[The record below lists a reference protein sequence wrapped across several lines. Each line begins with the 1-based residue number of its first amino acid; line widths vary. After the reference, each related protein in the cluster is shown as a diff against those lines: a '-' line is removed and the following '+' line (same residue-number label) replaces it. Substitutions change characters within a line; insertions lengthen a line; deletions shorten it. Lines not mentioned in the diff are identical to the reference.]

1 MMVIDFE
8 CDSPTA
14 EVKKETIA
22 LLRSGGGFVH
32 RGYFSAFGQA
42 WARMLG
48 MTFQEFEEETKKIG
62 YIEMAVRVAEKNFET
77 LMTNAEFIEMMDDAG
92 VTHACI
98 GTTGQWSSLK
108 DRAALANEYKGRLS
122 AFYRSD
128 PHLGMDDVREFER
141 TVKEMDFKGLV
152 VSGFRAN
159 LPSNHKKYYPFY
171 GKCVEL
177 GVPAR
182 ITTALHLYTDRP
194 MDLCRPNQL
203 DEIACDFP
211 DLIIVAGLGGWP
223 WVQELVAVA
232 RRHRNVFIDTSCQ
245 RPKHM
250 ATQGSG
256 FDPLIAYGNRGLQD
270 QIIFASGWGTQGL
283 PLKQIISETED
294 LCRNDTIRRKWM
306 YENAARVLGI
316 D

>member
-1 MMVIDFE
+1 MIVDFE

-32 RGYFSAFGQA
+32 RGYFSAFGYA

-48 MTFQEFEEETKKIG
+48 MTLEEFEQETKKIG

-77 LMTNAEFIEMMDDAG
+77 LMTNAEFIQMMDDAG

-98 GTTGQWSSLK
+98 GTTGQWSSVE
-108 DRAALANEYKGRLS
+108 DRAALANEYKDRLS

-128 PHLGMDDVREFER
+128 PHLGMEDVREFES
-141 TVKEMDFKGLV
+141 TVKEMNFKGLV

-250 ATQGSG
+250 AAQGSG
-256 FDPLIAYGNRGLQD
+256 FDPLIAYGNRDLQD
-270 QIIFASGWGTQGL
+270 QIIFASGWGTQGI
-283 PLKQIISETED
+283 PLKQIIDETEA
-294 LCRNDTIRRKWM
+294 LCRNDTIRKKWM
-306 YENAARVLGI
+306 YENAARVLGM